1 MKRQV
6 ALDIETTGR
15 SEDGYYVGEHR
26 IVEIGCVEI
35 VDRKITGRSLHY
47 YVNPER
53 PVDDEAYKVHGL
65 SGDFLHNQPKFQEIA
80 HELLDFIRDSEL
92 LIHIPEFD
100 VGFLDKEWLLFGLKE
115 RTSDIAKIVNVN
127 SLAMKILKGQK
138 GDLDNLCNLYDIDL
152 NSRAF
157 NGALTDAEI
166 LAEVY
171 LAMTDEK
178 KN

>member
-53 PVDDEAYKVHGL
+53 HVDEEAYQVHGIP
-65 SGDFLHNQPKFQEIA
+65 DTFLYDKPKFKEIA
-80 HELLDFIRDSEL
+80 NELLDFIRDSEL

-100 VGFLDKEWLLFGLKE
+100 VGFLDKEWLILGLKE

-157 NGALTDAEI
+157 NGALSDAEI

>member
-1 MKRQV
+1 M
-6 ALDIETTGR
+6 
-15 SEDGYYVGEHR
+15 
-26 IVEIGCVEI
+26 
-35 VDRKITGRSLHY
+35 
-47 YVNPER
+47 
-53 PVDDEAYKVHGL
+53 
-65 SGDFLHNQPKFQEIA
+65 
-80 HELLDFIRDSEL
+80 DFIRDSEL

-100 VGFLDKEWLLFGLKE
+100 VGFLDKEWLIFGLKE

-138 GDLDNLCNLYDIDL
+138 GDLANLCNLYDIDL

-157 NGALTDAEI
+157 NGALTDAGI